1 MGTIFKKDYD
11 ELKYKYCD
19 NIEYIRHELYRKIKP
34 KLYMKMSIIKLLE
47 TIIYNFES
55 EFCEDNKEV
64 LKRKIIN
71 HSNRVYKN
79 MKLIVTNLELNEKIF
94 LSERDK
100 FILSVSCLLH
110 DIGKIY
116 KDKDHHIYSVI
127 IVDYLLHLDK
137 RFDEDLINDILDVI
151 YNHSKKTKKKD
162 KISILSKIM
171 RDADLFD
178 EECGDSLF
186 YLLIGVSGFKKCN
199 LNKIN
204 LKQAKVLLYS
214 KRDQKHKDEIK
225 SKINT
230 PGGYELYEKLLS
242 EAAEKFY
249 MFIDTIDNLKIEN
262 DYYDLDYFK
271 KDK

>member
-1 MGTIFKKDYD
+1 MKREIISKMESYIKNKLSYKTTIL
-11 ELKYKYCD
+11 E
-19 NIEYIRHELYRKIKP
+19 
-34 KLYMKMSIIKLLE
+34 LLE
-47 TIIYNFES
+47 TLINNFES
-55 EFCEDNKEV
+55 DFCEDNKEV

-71 HSNRVYKN
+71 HSNRVYRN

-94 LSERDK
+94 LSKRDK
-100 FILSVSCLLH
+100 FVLSISCLLH
-110 DIGKIY
+110 DIGKVY
-116 KDKDHHIYSVI
+116 KDDDHHIYSTI
-127 IVDYLLHLDK
+127 MVDYLLRLDE

-151 YNHSKKTKKKD
+151 YNHSKKTKKKS
-162 KISILSKIM
+162 KISILSQIM

-262 DYYDLDYFK
+262 DYYDLDYLE

>member
-1 MGTIFKKDYD
+1 MIEIEHNDDYNNII
-11 ELKYKYCD
+11 LKLNVYVK
-19 NIEYIRHELYRKIKP
+19 N
-34 KLYMKMSIIKLLE
+34 KLYNKMTMIELLE
-47 TIIYNFES
+47 TIINNVNSLY
-55 EFCEDNKEV
+55 CEDNKEV

-71 HSNRVYKN
+71 HSNRVYRN

-94 LSERDK
+94 LSKRDK
-100 FILSVSCLLH
+100 FVLSVSCLLH

-116 KDKDHHIYSVI
+116 KDKDHNIYSTI
-127 IVDYLLHLDK
+127 IVDYLLRLDK

-151 YNHSKKTKKKD
+151 YNHSKKTKKKS

-186 YLLIGVSGFKKCN
+186 YLLIGTSEFKKSN
-199 LNKIN
+199 LNKIKI
-204 LKQAKVLLYS
+204 KQAKLLLYS

-249 MFIDTIDNLKIEN
+249 MFLDTIDDLKIGNE
-262 DYYDLDYFK
+262 YYDLDYLE

>member
-1 MGTIFKKDYD
+1 MIKIEHNNDYVTIVRI
-11 ELKYKYCD
+11 LSKY
-19 NIEYIRHELYRKIKP
+19 IKN
-34 KLYMKMSIIKLLE
+34 KLSYKTTILELLE
-47 TIIYNFES
+47 TIINNFES
-55 EFCEDNKEV
+55 EFCDDNKEV

-110 DIGKIY
+110 DIGKVY
-116 KDKDHHIYSVI
+116 RDKDHNIYSVI
-127 IVDYLLHLDK
+127 IVDYLLRLDE

-186 YLLIGVSGFKKCN
+186 YLLIGISGFKKCN

-249 MFIDTIDNLKIEN
+249 MFIDTIDNLNIGN
-262 DYYDLDYFK
+262 DYYDLDYLEK
-271 KDK
+271 YK

>member
-1 MGTIFKKDYD
+1 MEQKVISKLMNLYIKDKISHKTTMI
-11 ELKYKYCD
+11 EL
-19 NIEYIRHELYRKIKP
+19 LKI
-34 KLYMKMSIIKLLE
+34 IID
-47 TIIYNFES
+47 NFES
-55 EFCEDNKEV
+55 EFCKDSKEV

-71 HSNRVYKN
+71 HSNRVYRN
-79 MKLIVTNLELNEKIF
+79 MELIVTNLELNEKIF
-94 LSERDK
+94 LSKRDK
-100 FILSVSCLLH
+100 FVLSVSCLLH
-110 DIGKIY
+110 DIGKVY
-116 KDKDHHIYSVI
+116 KDERHNLYSRL
-127 IVDYLLHLDK
+127 IVDYLLRLDK

-151 YNHSKKTKKKD
+151 YNHSKKTKKKS

-186 YLLIGVSGFKKCN
+186 YLLIGISEFKKSN
-199 LNKIN
+199 LNKI
-204 LKQAKVLLYS
+204 KIKEAKLLLYS

-249 MFIDTIDNLKIEN
+249 MFLDTIDDLKIGN
-262 DYYDLDYFK
+262 DYYDLDYLEE
-271 KDK
+271 DK

>member
-1 MGTIFKKDYD
+1 MKQEVVSKMNLYIKNKLSYKTTIL
-11 ELKYKYCD
+11 E
-19 NIEYIRHELYRKIKP
+19 
-34 KLYMKMSIIKLLE
+34 LLE
-47 TIIYNFES
+47 TIINNFES
-55 EFCEDNKEV
+55 DFCEDNKEV

-79 MKLIVTNLELNEKIF
+79 MKLIITNLELNEKIF

-100 FILSVSCLLH
+100 FVLSVSCLLH
-110 DIGKIY
+110 DIGKVY

-127 IVDYLLHLDK
+127 IVDYLLRLDK
-137 RFDEDLINDILDVI
+137 RFDEDLINDILNVI

-186 YLLIGVSGFKKCN
+186 YLLIGISGFKKCN

>member
-1 MGTIFKKDYD
+1 MIEIEHNDDYNNII
-11 ELKYKYCD
+11 LKLNVYVK
-19 NIEYIRHELYRKIKP
+19 N
-34 KLYMKMSIIKLLE
+34 KLYNKMTMIELLE
-47 TIIYNFES
+47 TIINNVNSLY
-55 EFCEDNKEV
+55 CEDNKED

-71 HSNRVYKN
+71 HSNRVYRN

-94 LSERDK
+94 LSKRDK
-100 FILSVSCLLH
+100 FVLSVSCLLH

-116 KDKDHHIYSVI
+116 KDKDHNIYSTI
-127 IVDYLLHLDK
+127 IVDYLLRLDK

-151 YNHSKKTKKKD
+151 YNHSKKTKKKG
-162 KISILSKIM
+162 KIFILSKIM

-186 YLLIGVSGFKKCN
+186 YLLIGTSEFKKSN
-199 LNKIN
+199 LNKI
-204 LKQAKVLLYS
+204 KIKEAKLLLYS

-249 MFIDTIDNLKIEN
+249 MFLDTIDDLKIGNE
-262 DYYDLDYFK
+262 YYDLDYLEE
-271 KDK
+271 DK

>member
-1 MGTIFKKDYD
+1 MIEMTQRDDYD
-11 ELKYKYCD
+11 IIISKMNLYIKNKLSYKTT
-19 NIEYIRHELYRKIKP
+19 
-34 KLYMKMSIIKLLE
+34 MIKLLE
-47 TIIYNFES
+47 IIIDNFES
-55 EFCEDNKEV
+55 DFCEDNKEV

-71 HSNRVYKN
+71 HSNRVYRN

-110 DIGKIY
+110 DIGKVY

-127 IVDYLLHLDK
+127 IVDYLLRLDK
-137 RFDEDLINDILDVI
+137 RFDDDLINDILDVI

-162 KISILSKIM
+162 KLSILSKIM

-186 YLLIGVSGFKKCN
+186 YLLIGISGFKKYN

-230 PGGYELYEKLLS
+230 PRGYELYEKLLS

>member
-1 MGTIFKKDYD
+1 MIEIEHNDDYNNII
-11 ELKYKYCD
+11 LKLNVYVK
-19 NIEYIRHELYRKIKP
+19 N
-34 KLYMKMSIIKLLE
+34 KLYNKMTMIELLE
-47 TIIYNFES
+47 TIINNVNSLY
-55 EFCEDNKEV
+55 CEDNKED

-71 HSNRVYKN
+71 HSNRVYRN

-94 LSERDK
+94 LSKRDK
-100 FILSVSCLLH
+100 FVLSVSCLLH

-116 KDKDHHIYSVI
+116 KDKDHNIYSTI
-127 IVDYLLHLDK
+127 IVDYLLRLDK

-151 YNHSKKTKKKD
+151 YNHSKKTKKKG
-162 KISILSKIM
+162 KITILSKIM

-186 YLLIGVSGFKKCN
+186 YLLIGTSEFKKSN
-199 LNKIN
+199 LNKI
-204 LKQAKVLLYS
+204 KIKEAKLLLYS

-249 MFIDTIDNLKIEN
+249 MFIDTIDDLKIGN
-262 DYYDLDYFK
+262 DYYDLDYLEE
-271 KDK
+271 DK

>member
-1 MGTIFKKDYD
+1 MIEIEHNNDYVTIVRI
-11 ELKYKYCD
+11 LSKY
-19 NIEYIRHELYRKIKP
+19 IKN
-34 KLYMKMSIIKLLE
+34 KLSYKTTIIKLLE
-47 TIIYNFES
+47 TVINNFES

-79 MKLIVTNLELNEKIF
+79 MKVIVTNLELTEKIF
-94 LSERDK
+94 LSKRDK

-110 DIGKIY
+110 DIGKVY

-127 IVDYLLHLDK
+127 IVDYLLRLDK
-137 RFDEDLINDILDVI
+137 RFDDDLINDILDVI

-186 YLLIGVSGFKKCN
+186 YLLIGISGFKKYN

-230 PGGYELYEKLLS
+230 PRGYELYEKLLS

>member
-1 MGTIFKKDYD
+1 MEQKIITKLMNLYIKD
-11 ELKYKYCD
+11 
-19 NIEYIRHELYRKIKP
+19 KISHKTT
-34 KLYMKMSIIKLLE
+34 MTELLE
-47 TIIYNFES
+47 IIIDNFES
-55 EFCEDNKEV
+55 EFCKDSKEV
-64 LKRKIIN
+64 LRRKIIN
-71 HSNRVYKN
+71 HSNRVYEN
-79 MKLIVTNLELNEKIF
+79 MKLIIANLELNEKIF
-94 LSERDK
+94 LSKRDK
-100 FILSVSCLLH
+100 FVLSVSCLLH
-110 DIGKIY
+110 DIGKVY
-116 KDKDHHIYSVI
+116 KDERHNLYSRL
-127 IVDYLLHLDK
+127 IVDYLLRLDK

-186 YLLIGVSGFKKCN
+186 YLLIGISEFKKSN
-199 LNKIN
+199 LNKI
-204 LKQAKVLLYS
+204 KIKEAKLLLYS

-249 MFIDTIDNLKIEN
+249 MFLDTIDDLKIGNE
-262 DYYDLDYFK
+262 YYDLDYLEE
-271 KDK
+271 DK